1 EKDWVAKILKKMQI
15 GSFRELTAALAL
27 IRPGPL
33 ALVDDYVAR
42 KTGAVPVTYAHPDL
56 EPVLADTYGIF
67 VYQEQL
73 MEASR
78 VLAGFTGGQ
87 AESLRKAVAKKDE
100 ALIEAELTRFRDG
113 MVAKGYAP
121 ELARSLAEQF
131 RTFGSYGFN
140 RSHAAAYAQVAYMCA
155 YLKAHFPA

>member
-1 EKDWVAKILKKMQI
+1 VEALGLVKIDLLSISSLTVLRDAGQMIRENHGVQISFEGSQVVRSGPEGEIRIPFDEDQATFDLLCAGHTKGLFQIEKDWVAKILKKMQI

-78 VLAGFTGGQ
+78 
-87 AESLRKAVAKKDE
+87 
-100 ALIEAELTRFRDG
+100 
-113 MVAKGYAP
+113 
-121 ELARSLAEQF
+121 
-131 RTFGSYGFN
+131 
-140 RSHAAAYAQVAYMCA
+140 
-155 YLKAHFPA
+155 